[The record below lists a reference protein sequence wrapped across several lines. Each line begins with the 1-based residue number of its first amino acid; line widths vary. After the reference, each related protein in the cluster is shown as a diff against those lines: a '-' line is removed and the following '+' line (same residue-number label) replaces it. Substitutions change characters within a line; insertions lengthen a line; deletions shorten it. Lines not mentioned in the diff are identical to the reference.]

1 MNSMIS
7 IFLTSN
13 GIDPFYVKAGIVAL
27 ILILFLVLLIM
38 QIRLM
43 GKFKKLYRTYDRF
56 MRGKDMESMEETVLA
71 QFERIQAL
79 EKSNEEK
86 DRQIE
91 SIFENLQHVYQK
103 TGLVK
108 YDSFR
113 EMSGKLSYAV
123 ALLDKEDNGI
133 LVNSMYSREGCYS
146 YVKTISGGKCS
157 IEMSEEEQK
166 ALKIA
171 VNKEKFE

>member
-13 GIDPFYVKAGIVAL
+13 GIDPFYVKAGILAL
-27 ILILFLVLLIM
+27 ILILFLILLIM

-71 QFERIQAL
+71 QFERIEAL

-86 DRQIE
+86 DIQIE

-108 YDSFR
+108 YDAFR